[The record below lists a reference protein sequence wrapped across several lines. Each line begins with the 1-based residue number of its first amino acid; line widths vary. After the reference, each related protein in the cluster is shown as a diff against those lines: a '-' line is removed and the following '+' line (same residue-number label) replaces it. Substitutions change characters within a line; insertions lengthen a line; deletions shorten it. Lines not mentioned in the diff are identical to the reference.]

1 VRGEWHTWLAWG
13 SGGLTWAAFNLDDM
27 RARGKGRRRRAGA
40 TGNADPKLMASTEF
54 AYRDRTTQR

>member
-1 VRGEWHTWLAWG
+1 MWLASMFRRAG
-13 SGGLTWAAFNLDDM
+13 VAALNLDDM